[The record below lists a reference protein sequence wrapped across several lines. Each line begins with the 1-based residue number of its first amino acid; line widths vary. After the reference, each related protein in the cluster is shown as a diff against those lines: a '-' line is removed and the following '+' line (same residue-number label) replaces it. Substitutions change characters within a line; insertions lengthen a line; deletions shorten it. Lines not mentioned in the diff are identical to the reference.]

1 VSAKSSL
8 KKHSSTSA
16 VHFHV
21 QRKTPWKTKG
31 VVPFEIEQ
39 LNVGGAMDWSSGS
52 FTTPKSGIYHFALS
66 GIKDSDSGDTY
77 VNLLRKFG
85 DKSEIMAVAYADNSS
100 TWGSLGFTATVR
112 IKKGDIIALSI
123 HKGALYDSS
132 YHSYTSFTGSL
143 LMEED

>member
-1 VSAKSSL
+1 MSAKLSH

-21 QRKTPWKTKG
+21 QRKTPWKTQG

-39 LNVGGAMDWSSGS
+39 LNVGGAMELSSGI
-52 FTTPKSGIYHFALS
+52 FTAPKSGIYHFSLS
-66 GIKDSDSGDTY
+66 GIKDSNSGDTY
-77 VNLLRKFG
+77 VNLLRKFD

-100 TWGSLGFTATVR
+100 SYGSLGFTATVR
-112 IKKGDIIALSI
+112 IKKADIIALSI
-123 HKGALYDSS
+123 YKGALYDSS